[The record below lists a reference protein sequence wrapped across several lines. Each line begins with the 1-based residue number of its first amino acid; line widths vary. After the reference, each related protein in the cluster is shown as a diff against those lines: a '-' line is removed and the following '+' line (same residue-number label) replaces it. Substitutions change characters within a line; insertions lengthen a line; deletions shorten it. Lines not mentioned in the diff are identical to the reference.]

1 MMDTILTLPLELM
14 SLTLLVGLGILYAY
28 HSRRSVTIP
37 APAAPTFDMR
47 VDGQRLSA

>member
-28 HSRRSVTIP
+28 YSRRSVTIA
-37 APAAPTFDMR
+37 APAAQTFDMR